1 MAAVESSTE
10 VVARAAMQPRVINRT
25 SAGSY
30 QKMWESE
37 LIIFAIPWP
46 KMAPARLC
54 GPSPCGVYLIIR
66 KHTSF
71 HLVSPMGISKVS
83 LYGISQRDGK

>member
-25 SAGSY
+25 SAGSN

-54 GPSPCGVYLIIR
+54 GPSPCGVYLICSR
-66 KHTSF
+66 
-71 HLVSPMGISKVS
+71 LRELAPRGQRAVS
-83 LYGISQRDGK
+83 

>member
-25 SAGSY
+25 SAGSNK
-30 QKMWESE
+30 KMWESE

-46 KMAPARLC
+46 TRSGPKIPAAGKLKI
-54 GPSPCGVYLIIR
+54 G
-66 KHTSF
+66 F
-71 HLVSPMGISKVS
+71 FGI
-83 LYGISQRDGK
+83 YGFIEPDLKTHC

>member
-1 MAAVESSTE
+1 MAVVESSTE

-37 LIIFAIPWP
+37 LIIFVIPWP

-54 GPSPCGVYLIIR
+54 GPSPCGVYLIDYNLFIDLGYL
-66 KHTSF
+66 S
-71 HLVSPMGISKVS
+71 VSSGITINLS
-83 LYGISQRDGK
+83 